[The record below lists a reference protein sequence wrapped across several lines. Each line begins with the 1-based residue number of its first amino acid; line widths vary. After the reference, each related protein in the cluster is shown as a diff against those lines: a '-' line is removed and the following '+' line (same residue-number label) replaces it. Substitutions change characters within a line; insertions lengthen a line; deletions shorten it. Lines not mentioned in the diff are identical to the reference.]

1 MLIKKEQSTI
11 RGYFEDASNL
21 SGGNAECV
29 YIPESEDEVV
39 EIVRECNAGKKPL
52 TVSAGGTGVVGGR
65 IPFGGAV
72 LSTEKLDNII
82 EINAGEKYAV
92 LQSGV
97 IVDNFLKELAR
108 KNLFYPPFPTEKTAF
123 IGGNIATNA
132 SGEYSFKFG
141 CTRKYVRRIKL
152 VLPGGEVIDVR
163 RGEVTAKNGMF
174 EIPSTGIKFAIP
186 CYKMPG
192 VVKNSAGYYS
202 QTGMDLIDL
211 FIGSEG
217 TLGIITE
224 AEVDVI
230 EQLPDVFFCA
240 VFFKDS
246 GDAFRMV
253 RELKAQ
259 RNMLEGVLCL
269 EYFDGN
275 SLEYLREFCQRV
287 PVGAGG
293 CILFAAQMNSPDGL
307 DAWDKLLSS
316 YSSMDTW
323 FGDTEKHKEELYS
336 FRHKLPEVV
345 NDIVR
350 KNMYP
355 KVSTDIVVPEDKFYD
370 MNEYYLE
377 KLGKAGVRHVVF
389 GHIGE
394 NHLHVN
400 FLPENEEELK
410 KARAVYLEFVRKAV
424 EFGGTV
430 SGEHGIGKI
439 KKQFLEIMYGK
450 SGIEEMARVK
460 RAIDRNCIMGPGNIV
475 TVHS

>member
-21 SGGNAECV
+21 TGGNAECV
-29 YIPESEDEVV
+29 YIPESEGEVA
-39 EIVRECNAGKKPL
+39 EIVRECSASKKPL

-72 LSTEKLDNII
+72 ISTEKLDNVI
-82 EINAGEKYAV
+82 EINVKEEYAV

-97 IVDNFLKELAR
+97 IVDSFLKELAR
-108 KNLFYPPFPTEKTAF
+108 KSLFYPPFPTEKTAF

-152 VLPGGEVIDVR
+152 VLPGGELVNVR
-163 RGEVTAKNGMF
+163 RGEVLAKNGML
-174 EIPSTGIKFAIP
+174 EIPSAGIKFAVP
-186 CYKMPG
+186 GYRMPD

-217 TLGIITE
+217 TLGIIIE

-240 VFFKDS
+240 VFFKAS
-246 GDAFRMV
+246 GDAFSMV
-253 RELKAQ
+253 RELKLQ
-259 RNMLEGVLCL
+259 TDVLEGILCL

-275 SLEYLREFCQRV
+275 SLEYLREFYQRI

-293 CILFAAQMNSPDGL
+293 CVMFGAQMNSPDSF
-307 DAWDKLLSS
+307 DVWDRLLNG

-323 FGDTEKHKEELYS
+323 FGDTEKHKEELYA
-336 FRHKLPEVV
+336 FRHKLPEAV

-355 KVSTDIVVPEDKFYD
+355 KISTDIVVPEDKFYD

-377 KLGKAGVRHVVF
+377 KLGKAGVKHVVF

-394 NHLHVN
+394 NHLHIN
-400 FLPENEEELK
+400 FLPENEEELR
-410 KARAVYLEFVRKAV
+410 KARAIYLEFIRKAV
-424 EFGGTV
+424 ELGGTV

-439 KKQFLEIMYGK
+439 KKQFLKMMYGQY
-450 SGIEEMARVK
+450 GIEEIVRVK
-460 RAIDRNCIMGPGNIV
+460 KAIDRNCILCPGNIFSV
-475 TVHS
+475 S

>member
-1 MLIKKEQSTI
+1 MLIKKEQNEI
-11 RGYFEDASNL
+11 LGYFEDASNL

-29 YIPESEDEVV
+29 YIPESADEAA

-82 EINAGEKYAV
+82 EINAGEKYAI

-97 IVDNFLKELAR
+97 IVDNFLKELAQ
-108 KNLFYPPFPTEKTAF
+108 KSLFYPPFPTEKTAF

-132 SGEYSFKFG
+132 SGEYSFKLG

-152 VLPGGEVIDVR
+152 VLPCGEIIDVR
-163 RGEVTAKNGMF
+163 RGEVTAGDGML
-174 EIPSTGIKFAIP
+174 EIPSAGIKFAIP
-186 CYKMPG
+186 GYKMPG
-192 VVKNSAGYYS
+192 VEKNSAGYYS
-202 QTGMDLIDL
+202 RTGMDLIDL

-217 TLGIITE
+217 TLGIIIE

-230 EQLPDVFFCA
+230 EQMPDIFFCA

-253 RELKAQ
+253 RELKTQ
-259 RNMLEGVLCL
+259 RDVLDEILCL

-275 SLEYLREFCQRV
+275 SLEYLREFYQRV
-287 PVGAGG
+287 PAGTGG
-293 CILFAAQMNSPDGL
+293 CILFAAQVNSPDGL
-307 DAWDKLLSS
+307 DVWDRLLSG

-323 FGDTEKHKEELYS
+323 FGDTEKYKEELYA

-370 MNEYYLE
+370 MNDYYLK
-377 KLGKAGVRHVVF
+377 KLGEVGVKHVVF

-400 FLPENEEELK
+400 FLPENEGELE

-430 SGEHGIGKI
+430 SGEHGIGKT
-439 KKQFLEIMYGK
+439 KRQFLEMMYGP
-450 SGIEEMARVK
+450 SGIEEMVRVK
-460 RAIDRNCIMGPGNIV
+460 RAIDRNCILSPGNILGA
-475 TVHS
+475 S